1 MVVVGRWA
9 ELSCNQIGAIV
20 SGGGKTVPGKELQWV
35 IRQLLMISREQ
46 WFSNVSAAVE
56 WVSWPRSPVALMC

>member
-1 MVVVGRWA
+1 MVVAGRWA
-9 ELSCNQIGAIV
+9 ELSCNQIEAIV
-20 SGGGKTVPGKELQWV
+20 SGEGKTVPGKELQWV

-56 WVSWPRSPVALMC
+56 WVSWPRSPVALVC